1 MKNNKEVRGYI
12 VDISGVRQH
21 KVSFEKNGYEHE
33 VWVNLSEYIGY
44 RVKMLQKTKKISNK
58 VLTEKAGFSNQTIV
72 SRIKSGK
79 HSFQID
85 TIYRLCIGL
94 DCKSS
99 DILPF

>member
-1 MKNNKEVRGYI
+1 MNNKKEVRGYI
-12 VDISGVRQH
+12 VDVAGIRQH
-21 KVSFEKNGYEHE
+21 KVSFEQNGYEQE
-33 VWVNLSEYIGY
+33 IWVNLNEYIGY

-72 SRIKSGK
+72 SRIKTGK

-85 TIYRLCIGL
+85 TIYRICIGL